1 MSRSII
7 EQQNIINSIIRF
19 IKHDE
24 GYGATNL
31 TINTLDLDSGLII
44 IDKYYD
50 IKDDEGISRRYTF
63 NVVDDKVIHK
73 KSETIS
79 LLDGKES
86 IVKSEDFDIVI
97 AQDTYV
103 PYDVI
108 ENINNGIDLV
118 KSQLND
124 CERLERTTIDLM
136 DPNNKYIRIT
146 TRDEDDFVMNFNVNE
161 YTTPIVPTLPSA
173 LVDKIRVTSIEPAM
187 NEQKF
192 TPCDNITQEA
202 LDSVRKFCATMI
214 DADYTYTTQI
224 IGLTSFDDYFRVS
237 CYDCNSGLTVIFT
250 VIFTTCGDKYTGFKV
265 VGIEAED

>member
-1 MSRSII
+1 MRSII
-7 EQQNIINSIIRF
+7 EQQNIINNIIRF
-19 IKHDE
+19 IKLKE

-31 TINTLDLDSGLII
+31 TINTLDLDTGLII

-86 IVKSEDFDIVI
+86 IMKSEDFDTSVS
-97 AQDTYV
+97 QNNCV
-103 PYDVI
+103 PYEVI

-118 KSQLND
+118 RSQLND

-146 TRDEDDFVMNFNVNE
+146 TRDEDGFVMNFNVNE
-161 YTTPIVPTLPSA
+161 YKIPIIPKLPSA
-173 LVDKIRVTSIEPAM
+173 LVDKIRLTSIEPAM

-202 LDSVRKFCATMI
+202 LDSVRKFCAAMI
-214 DADYTYTTQI
+214 NADYTYTTHI
-224 IGLTSFDDYFRVS
+224 AGLTLFDDYFEVS
-237 CYDCNSGLTVIFT
+237 CWDCNSGLTVIFT

>member
-7 EQQNIINSIIRF
+7 EQENIINSIIRF

-24 GYGATNL
+24 GYGVTNL

-50 IKDDEGISRRYTF
+50 IKDDESISRRYTF

-86 IVKSEDFDIVI
+86 IMVSEDFDTTI
-97 AQDTYV
+97 AQDSYV
-103 PYDVI
+103 PYEVI
-108 ENINNGIDLV
+108 DHINNSIDLV
-118 KSQLND
+118 KYHLID
-124 CERLERTTIDLM
+124 YELLDETTIDLL
-136 DPNNKYIRIT
+136 DPENKYVRIT
-146 TRDEDDFVMNFNVNE
+146 TRREDDFVMNFNVNE

-173 LVDKIRVTSIEPAM
+173 LVDKIRITSIEPAM

-192 TPCDNITQEA
+192 TPCDTITQEA

-214 DADYTYTTQI
+214 DEGYTYATQI
-224 IGLTSFDDYFRVS
+224 IGLTSFDDYFKVS
-237 CYDCNSGLTVIFT
+237 CYCSSSGLVVNFT

>member
-1 MSRSII
+1 MRSII
-7 EQQNIINSIIRF
+7 KQQNIINSIIRF
-19 IKHDE
+19 IKNKE

-31 TINTLDLDSGLII
+31 TINTLDLGSGLIV

-63 NVVDDKVIHK
+63 NVVDDRVIHK

-86 IVKSEDFDIVI
+86 IMKSEDFNTTVP
-97 AQDTYV
+97 QDTYI
-103 PYDVI
+103 PYEVI
-108 ENINNGIDLV
+108 ENLNNGIDLV
-118 KSQLND
+118 KSQLDD
-124 CERLERTTIDLM
+124 CELLEKTTIDLL

-146 TRDEDDFVMNFNVNE
+146 TRGEDDFVMNFNVNE
-161 YTTPIVPTLPSA
+161 YKQQFIPSLPSS

-214 DADYTYTTQI
+214 DADYTYTTDI
-224 IGLTSFDDYFRVS
+224 VGLTSFDDYFKVS
-237 CYDCNSGLTVIFT
+237 CWDCESGINVIFT
-250 VIFTTCGDKYTGFKV
+250 VIFTSCGNKYTGFKV
-265 VGIEAED
+265 VGIEAEE